1 MNKENIDYKDI
12 MNIKS
17 PLEGDCKKI
26 EVEFDKITKRI
37 EEILKTVGNK
47 TLSEITAQ
55 IENRDNMGPVLLKE
69 LLILHCNYFPLIDL
83 CNKVYPGLKK
93 AEFVMQMY
101 ANQVPID
108 HVFKKKRKNKN
119 G

>member
-1 MNKENIDYKDI
+1 MNKENVDFKGI
-12 MNIKS
+12 MDIKS
-17 PLEGDCKKI
+17 PLEDDCKKI

-37 EEILKTVGNK
+37 EEILKIVGNQ
-47 TLSEITAQ
+47 TLSDITTQ

-83 CNKVYPGLKK
+83 CNKVYPVLKK

-108 HVFKKKRKNKN
+108 HMLKKKRKNKN